1 MFLIQQDS
9 SNIYWLSDD
18 VVFLPADRSM
28 DSERSLHVNAEYH
41 KLFQLLILTNSRNC
55 GEVTGPKWPPKNN
68 SLHFIPNFFLITVQI
83 KVL

>member
-28 DSERSLHVNAEYH
+28 DSERSLHVNAKYH

-55 GEVTGPKWPPKNN
+55 GEVAGLKWPQKNN